1 MVVGFLEVSVA
12 FHHVVHEA
20 WTAHLI
26 GSILSTRG
34 AIATMIFL
42 RSQFTNVFI
51 SKVFLK
57 SRDCFEFGGV

>member
-34 AIATMIFL
+34 AIAIMIFL
-42 RSQFTNVFI
+42 RSQFTNCVHFESF
-51 SKVFLK
+51 SK
-57 SRDCFEFGGV
+57 E